1 MKRCAANYENTRTF
15 AGGKTRNSTDLPS
28 FAKRFERCYEQN
40 EDNYHNCNLNFAGKV
55 TTKRSEVKWRQ
66 TFWSRSSWAGLGI
79 KTIRCKCLWTCWP
92 RFDLGGKSCGISINY
107 LCQRTIIFHLIL
119 DLSKHLILRCML
131 SETGLFAL
139 SFRLIFCGIESLCNC
154 SDLILV

>member
-66 TFWSRSSWAGLGI
+66 TFWSRSSWAGFGNENYSKQVSLNLLA
-79 KTIRCKCLWTCWP
+79 KIR
-92 RFDLGGKSCGISINY
+92 LGGKSCGIAYNNISFNIG
-107 LCQRTIIFHLIL
+107 LVQTSDHKGPRSQRQVYSRC
-119 DLSKHLILRCML
+119 LSRWYFVELNRCV
-131 SETGLFAL
+131 TVP
-139 SFRLIFCGIESLCNC
+139 I
-154 SDLILV
+154 